1 MFLIEFRL
9 LMLITRA
16 QIQIHLQ
23 YEAANMKLSKGQN
36 YWRAIIRIA
45 LSNSHRFLTD
55 AGF

>member
-1 MFLIEFRL
+1 
-9 LMLITRA
+9 MLITRA